1 VEKGEGRTP
10 YHHFSAFLAAGIFIS
25 QLVWEMG
32 IVLRS
37 HALDYFLL
45 TALFTGSGLFLGAVF
60 HPLAYLS
67 IKKQD
72 SLRRRAIRSAY
83 PWFVLFTGLCAI
95 TVFLLVPPLSSY
107 TDSSG
112 YRTGVAFYVVAALL
126 FLAFEAI
133 LHERR
138 APLFGRALAALLV
151 WAGIFGMPA
160 LRDFR
165 NARAS

>member
-1 VEKGEGRTP
+1 MEKGEGRTP

-72 SLRRRAIRSAY
+72 SLRRRAIFLHRLKWV
-83 PWFVLFTGLCAI
+83 PDRRRVLCRERAI
-95 TVFLLVPPLSSY
+95 VPC
-107 TDSSG
+107 
-112 YRTGVAFYVVAALL
+112 F
-126 FLAFEAI
+126 
-133 LHERR
+133 
-138 APLFGRALAALLV
+138 
-151 WAGIFGMPA
+151 
-160 LRDFR
+160 
-165 NARAS
+165 